1 MKRKSTAQGFVHL
14 LSRLGTGAMIAIVAA
29 LVTIQF
35 WRVFEANYVMSQR
48 LGSIQNDVRT
58 LEARRRSQLRDL
70 QRLSDPQGAIPEIH
84 DRLRLVRPNEAI
96 VFLKPAKPAT
106 APHP

>member
-1 MKRKSTAQGFVHL
+1 MKRKSTAQGFVQV
-14 LSRLGTGAMIAIVAA
+14 LSRLGTGAMIAIVAV

-70 QRLSDPQGAIPEIH
+70 QRLNDPQGAIPEIH

-96 VFLKPAKPAT
+96 VFLKPAKPAAT
-106 APHP
+106 PRP